1 MKFQVS
7 ESLDDDILTPHT
19 VQSAKPTTFIC
30 STAITAT
37 LYRDTI
43 PPAIEFRPSAGFD
56 LK

>member
-1 MKFQVS
+1 MKFQVG
-7 ESLDDDILTPHT
+7 EDLDDDILAPRT
-19 VQSAKPTTFIC
+19 VQSVEPA
-30 STAITAT
+30 AITAT